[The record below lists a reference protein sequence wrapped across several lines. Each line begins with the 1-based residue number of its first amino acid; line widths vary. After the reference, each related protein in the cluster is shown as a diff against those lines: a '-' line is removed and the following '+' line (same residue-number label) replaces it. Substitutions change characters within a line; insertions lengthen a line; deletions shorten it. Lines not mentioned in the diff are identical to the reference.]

1 MVKFLAVNLFIFVI
15 PLLFTNLFI
24 HLLSDSH
31 NKKIPIAANRTTLMP
46 QPDDVLSIVP
56 STDRFLANETP

>member
-1 MVKFLAVNLFIFVI
+1 MVKILAVNLFIFVI

>member
-46 QPDDVLSIVP
+46 QPDDVLSSVP
-56 STDRFLANETP
+56 STDRSLANETP

>member
-56 STDRFLANETP
+56 STDRSLANETP

>member
-1 MVKFLAVNLFIFVI
+1 MVNFLAVNLFIFVI

-56 STDRFLANETP
+56 STDRSLANETP

>member
-15 PLLFTNLFI
+15 PLLFINLFI

-56 STDRFLANETP
+56 STDRSLANETP